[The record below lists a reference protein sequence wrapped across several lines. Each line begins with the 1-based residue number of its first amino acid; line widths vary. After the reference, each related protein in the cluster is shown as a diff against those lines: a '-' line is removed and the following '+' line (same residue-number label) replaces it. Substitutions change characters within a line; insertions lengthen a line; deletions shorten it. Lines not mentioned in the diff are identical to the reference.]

1 MNSNNISV
9 SPSEWVLKPQSD
21 GQLLSTAAPLL
32 PFMARRVQ
40 GSFSGEEGIVQLA
53 LWGSGTLGRLHVAP
67 FSGPCTFAPNR
78 LLSETQGFYVAQSQ
92 PVVLLTQ
99 TSFLRFYPAKRRAW
113 WDQQAGRALREKQ
126 GTQQRW
132 VLPWGVVIVEQ
143 RDNDVLIAAGNDDAE
158 ALRGLL
164 LSTEQIRLEAQRY
177 IDDCDQLPQAQ
188 PLLRSMVQQSLHAAL
203 SSIRYDHT
211 GKFAGLAAGMDYS
224 APARTYYRDGY
235 WTLQALLPLQP
246 QIVLE
251 EIHLMAAG
259 LQPTGEAPSGVILNG
274 PGLSAAWEDAR
285 RHNPAVKENHS
296 RPQDWWS
303 DHFDS
308 PLFFILTIADYVR
321 VTGDASPREQ
331 YWAQIATII
340 TRYEGFILHE
350 DGLPQKPSHNDRDW
364 ADNVYRFGYVAYDLG
379 LWFGAVNAVAQW
391 ATERDPALAQRCAR
405 LASQASRHLDAAL
418 LQPDGHYADY
428 GRPGEFIEDHLTLDS
443 LTLLRYGAVDAGRA
457 EAVLRR
463 VQARLESRHNSEQR
477 YGDWGVL
484 CAWPPFKRR
493 SDTRAKSAFAL
504 RYHNGSDWPYLDGL
518 YADTLLQ
525 YGIPG
530 SEYPLT
536 RWWMTCLE
544 QGWAGAVEYFSPPF
558 GRGSLLQGWS
568 SMPAAVVMKY
578 RHHFDG
584 GQ

>member
-1 MNSNNISV
+1 MNSNTSIS
-9 SPSEWVLKPQSD
+9 SSEWKLQPQPD
-21 GQLLSTAAPLL
+21 GQLVGDAVTRL
-32 PFMARRVQ
+32 PFMARRLQ
-40 GSFSGEEGIVQLA
+40 GSFCAAQGMVELA
-53 LWGSGTLGRLHVAP
+53 LWGSGTLGRVHVAP
-67 FSGPCTFAPNR
+67 LNGSCLFAPNR
-78 LLSETQGFYVAQSQ
+78 LLTAERGFYVAQSQ
-92 PVVLLTQ
+92 PVALLTQ
-99 TSFLRFYPAKRRAW
+99 TRFQRFYPAKKRAW
-113 WDQQAGRALREKQ
+113 WDRQGGRAARERL
-126 GTQQRW
+126 GEQQRW

-143 RDNDVLIAAGNDDAE
+143 RGEDVLIAAGNDDAE
-158 ALRGLL
+158 ARRGLA
-164 LSTEQIRLEAQRY
+164 LSTEQIKQEAQRY

-203 SSIRYDHT
+203 SSIRYDHA

-274 PGLSAAWEDAR
+274 PGLSDAWEDAR
-285 RHNPAVKENHS
+285 QHNPAVTENHS

-321 VTGDASPREQ
+321 VTGDSSPCEQ
-331 YWAQIATII
+331 YWPQIATII
-340 TRYEGFILHE
+340 ARYEGFIL
-350 DGLPQKPSHNDRDW
+350 DDNGLPQKPSHNDRDW

-379 LWFGAVNAVAQW
+379 LWVGAVNAVAQW
-391 ATERDPALAQRCAR
+391 AAARDPALAERCER
-405 LASQASRHLDAAL
+405 LAAQAARHLDAVL
-418 LQPDGHYADY
+418 LQPNGHYADY
-428 GRPGEFIEDHLTLDS
+428 GRPDEFIEDHLTLDS
-443 LTLLRYGAVDAGRA
+443 LTLLRYGAVDNARA
-457 EAVLRR
+457 DAVLRR
-463 VQARLESRHNSEQR
+463 IQAQLETRHNREQR
-477 YGDWGVL
+477 YGDWGVM

-493 SDTRAKSAFAL
+493 QDTRAKSAFTL